1 LSGEPSRFHRVGSN
15 ESGSALVEAALITP
29 MFLLLCL
36 GLVDLGFLGSNYI
49 SLASATSLGVH
60 QFALDTPAP
69 ARSGP
74 AVPVSSTPYSDLQS
88 TLKANARLLSALNPV
103 ASLTSTGGITIQSVC
118 VYPSGQTCA
127 SGGTTCNSDTSCGSA
142 LLGVSTGGI
151 ATVTT
156 SYPCFVAF
164 KMFGFEACT
173 LTASVSARLQ

>member
-1 LSGEPSRFHRVGSN
+1 LSAEPGRFHRVGRN

-49 SLASATSLGVH
+49 SLASATSLGVR

-69 ARSGP
+69 AASGP
-74 AVPVSSTPYSDLQS
+74 VPLSSTPYSDLQS
-88 TLKANARLLSALNPV
+88 TLKANAGLLSALNPI
-103 ASLTSTGGITIQSVC
+103 ASLTSTGGIAIQSVC

-127 SGGTTCNSDTSCGSA
+127 SGGTTCNSDTSCSSA

-173 LTASVSARLQ
+173 LTASVSVGLQ